1 MVKRNHSGLAIRPL
15 AVVAGAAIVVLGAAS
30 TQAVAQQG
38 IRGRAAL
45 GGTLVEGVSV
55 AAYPYRPGGFGP
67 LTGDAPLAQVPTAT
81 DGTYAIPLPP
91 GRYVVEGLRKKPGN
105 GGARPQTG
113 DLQCLY
119 SGSPVTVTAGA
130 WTAVGL
136 NLVEVPQEERRP
148 AERSTISGV
157 VTLGGAPAEKVYLY
171 AYAGA
176 EGAFRGPAYLLQP
189 VASGAFSV
197 RLPPGAYHLVARK
210 RARGGAYGPIEIGDL
225 FNFYPRNPVTVAQ
238 GEEVIVEIPLVER
251 LSQLEEDPKA
261 FHGRRVRVVTA
272 AGEGA
277 GGYHVLGYANPVRA
291 GPPLAVSAPTDPE
304 GWTLLPVA
312 PDQPLFLRARR
323 SLGGPLEEGESVAD
337 GELPGAA
344 GADPVLTLGGVR

>member
-1 MVKRNHSGLAIRPL
+1 
-15 AVVAGAAIVVLGAAS
+15 
-30 TQAVAQQG
+30 
-38 IRGRAAL
+38 
-45 GGTLVEGVSV
+45 
-55 AAYPYRPGGFGP
+55 
-67 LTGDAPLAQVPTAT
+67 
-81 DGTYAIPLPP
+81 
-91 GRYVVEGLRKKPGN
+91 
-105 GGARPQTG
+105 
-113 DLQCLY
+113 
-119 SGSPVTVTAGA
+119 
-130 WTAVGL
+130 
-136 NLVEVPQEERRP
+136 VEVPPEERRP
-148 AERSTISGV
+148 AGRSAVSGA

-197 RLPPGAYHLVARK
+197 RLPPGTYHLVARK
-210 RARGGAYGPIEIGDL
+210 RVRGGAYGPIEIGDL
-225 FNFYPRNPVTVAQ
+225 FNFYPRNPVTLAQ
-238 GEEVIVEIPLVER
+238 GEEVVLEIPLVER

-277 GGYHVLGYANPVRA
+277 KGYHVLAYANPLRS

-312 PDQPLFLRARR
+312 PDQALFLRARR
-323 SLGGPLEEGESVAD
+323 SLGGPVEEGENVAD

-344 GADPVLTLGGVR
+344 GAEPVLTLGGAR

>member
-1 MVKRNHSGLAIRPL
+1 MKRSYSGSALRRLVPA
-15 AVVAGAAIVVLGAAS
+15 AGAALVLLGAAWVE
-30 TQAVAQQG
+30 AAAEQG

-67 LTGDAPLAQVPTAT
+67 LTGDAPVAQAGTAT

-91 GRYVVEGLRKKPGN
+91 GRYVVEALRKKPGN
-105 GGARPQTG
+105 AGARPETG

-119 SGSPVTVTAGA
+119 SGSPVTVSPGA

-136 NLVEVPQEERRP
+136 NLVEVPPEARRS
-148 AERSTISGV
+148 ADRSTVSGA

-197 RLPPGAYHLVARK
+197 RLPAGTYHLVARK
-210 RARGGAYGPIEIGDL
+210 RVRGGAYGPIEIGDL
-225 FNFYPRNPVTVAQ
+225 FNFYSRNPVTVAQ
-238 GEEVIVEIPLVER
+238 GEEVVLEIPLVER

-272 AGEGA
+272 AGEAAKGF
-277 GGYHVLGYANPVRA
+277 HVLAYANPLRA

-312 PDQPLFLRARR
+312 PDQALFLRARR
-323 SLGGPLEEGESVAD
+323 SLGGPVEEGESFAD
-337 GELPGAA
+337 GELPAAA
-344 GADPVLTLGGVR
+344 GSEPVLTLGGVR